1 MPWDDDNDDD
11 LDWFEKHLTSRMRF
25 CFDLKR
31 GMSRPMAD
39 HIRTLLT
46 EARYIHSRQE
56 LLQDELE
63 ESDIEDI
70 DTSSKYFLI
79 GHGLFLY
86 KTGLLERNCQPYI
99 SIARY
104 RPKQYQQSDEAPF
117 ANGGH

>member
-1 MPWDDDNDDD
+1 MKCFDYSFFYKNVWMPWDDDNDDD
-11 LDWFEKHLTSRMRF
+11 SDWFEKHLKSRMRF

-46 EARYIHSRQE
+46 EARYIHGRQE

-70 DTSSKYFLI
+70 DTSSKHL
-79 GHGLFLY
+79 
-86 KTGLLERNCQPYI
+86 
-99 SIARY
+99 
-104 RPKQYQQSDEAPF
+104 
-117 ANGGH
+117 